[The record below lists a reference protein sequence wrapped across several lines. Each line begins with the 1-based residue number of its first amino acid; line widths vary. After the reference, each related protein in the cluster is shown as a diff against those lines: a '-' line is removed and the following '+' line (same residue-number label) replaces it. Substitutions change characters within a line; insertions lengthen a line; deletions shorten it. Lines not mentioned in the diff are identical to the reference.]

1 MLYLTFLFFA
11 FRLSKNITMLKIDKI
26 PQPSKEI
33 LETWQQYLQCPDIEF
48 DNELLLKAYY
58 FDVGFILGRQ
68 IDFKTD
74 YLNEDNTFKT
84 LLPTPVRQ
92 NLINAISIIKNG
104 IRYPIF
110 GDTDNFKIVYQS
122 RLRPLN

>member
-1 MLYLTFLFFA
+1 
-11 FRLSKNITMLKIDKI
+11 MLKIEKI
-26 PQPSKEI
+26 PQPSKEV
-33 LETWQQYLQCPDIEF
+33 LETWRQYLQCPDIEI

-58 FDVGFILGRQ
+58 FDIGFIIGRQ
-68 IDFKTD
+68 IDFRTD

-110 GDTDNFKIVYQS
+110 GDSDNFKIVYQS
-122 RLRPLN
+122 HLRPLS